1 MRLMFDGIIYSL
13 QARGGITTYTN
24 NLLRSFI
31 EVDPKLEISILVHHP
46 LLQEIILPPN
56 IHRIFVKE
64 KSLIRK
70 WKAKIAQ
77 KNSQIFHSSYYTH
90 SDTSQGPQVVT
101 VYDLIYEL
109 MPEYFP
115 RTTETNEFL
124 TQKKTSITKA
134 DAIICISETSKADL
148 KRIYDLDD
156 KKIHVIPLGVDG
168 KVFNPGVRRAGTK
181 ITYVGSRAQYKNFAK
196 LISAFSKWRKSKEY
210 KLTIV
215 GQPLTSQEK
224 SLLDDFAVLDYEL
237 IDNPNEKELVGIYR
251 DSHAVVLPSF
261 YEGFGLPL
269 LEAASTG
276 TLVIA
281 SDIAAHREIGNDAP
295 IYFLPKSADSLVH
308 ALESSLD
315 IRVRSKHIDLGL
327 AQAKKYSW
335 RKTATETL
343 KIYESLT

>member
-1 MRLMFDGIIYSL
+1 MRLMFDGIIHSL

-156 KKIHVIPLGVDG
+156 KK
-168 KVFNPGVRRAGTK
+168 
-181 ITYVGSRAQYKNFAK
+181 SM
-196 LISAFSKWRKSKEY
+196 S
-210 KLTIV
+210 
-215 GQPLTSQEK
+215 
-224 SLLDDFAVLDYEL
+224 SLLGLTARYSIQESAEPVL
-237 IDNPNEKELVGIYR
+237 
-251 DSHAVVLPSF
+251 
-261 YEGFGLPL
+261 
-269 LEAASTG
+269 
-276 TLVIA
+276 
-281 SDIAAHREIGNDAP
+281 
-295 IYFLPKSADSLVH
+295 KSRMLVH
-308 ALESSLD
+308 ALSTKTLQNLFQRLVSGGSLKNISS
-315 IRVRSKHIDLGL
+315 R
-327 AQAKKYSW
+327 
-335 RKTATETL
+335 
-343 KIYESLT
+343 

>member
-1 MRLMFDGIIYSL
+1 MRIMFDGIIYSL

-24 NLLRSFI
+24 NLLSSLI
-31 EVDPKLEISILVHHP
+31 KVNSKLEISILVHQP
-46 LLQEIILPPN
+46 LLQAVLLPSN

-70 WKAKIAQ
+70 WKTKLAQ
-77 KNSQIFHSSYYTH
+77 NNSQIFHSSYYTH
-90 SDTSQGPQVVT
+90 SDTFQGPQVVT

-109 MPEYFP
+109 LPEYFP
-115 RTTETNEFL
+115 RTKETIEFL
-124 TQKKTSITKA
+124 TQKQTSIIKA

-156 KKIHVIPLGVDG
+156 KKIHVVPLGVDNM
-168 KVFNPGVRRAGTK
+168 VFKPGVQQVCNK
-181 ITYVGSRAQYKNFAK
+181 ITYVGSRAKYKNFAK
-196 LISAFSKWRKSKEY
+196 LIEAFSKWRNSKEY

-224 SLLDDFAVLDYEL
+224 SLLDDFAVLNYEL
-237 IDNPNEKELVGIYR
+237 IDNPSENQLVGIYR

-269 LEAASTG
+269 LESAATG

-281 SDIAAHREIGNDAP
+281 SDIAAHREIGDDAP
-295 IYFLPKSADSLVH
+295 IYFSPKSVDSLVH
-308 ALESSLD
+308 ALETSLD
-315 IRVRSKHIDLGL
+315 IRIRSEHIDLGL